1 MFFSLSSAI
10 IIGFEDPLY
19 RVNESESG
27 ATMICVNVTNP
38 PLDQPLSVNQFFLTA
53 TALSGGSASTCSPH
67 S

>member
-1 MFFSLSSAI
+1 MFFPLPSAI

-27 ATMICVNVTNP
+27 GTMICVSVTNP
-38 PLDQPLSVNQFFLTA
+38 PMDQALLVNLFVLTA
-53 TALSGGSASTCSPH
+53 TALAGGSASTCSPH